1 MSVGKRARSFLWLAL
16 GLSVAG
22 AIGTGRFLLVPIEL
36 RDGRIEMVW
45 HTAPYVLLALV
56 LLILLFGRT
65 DDGAGTK
72 NKYDD
77 RKD

>member
-22 AIGTGRFLLVPIEL
+22 AIGTGRFLLIPIEL
-36 RDGRIEMVW
+36 RDGQIEMVW

-56 LLILLFGRT
+56 LLVLLFGRS
-65 DDGAGTK
+65 DDGG
-72 NKYDD
+72 KYDD